1 VDLGAL
7 LERARSAPPDRRIE
21 WRDRI
26 AVYGVRG
33 IESVRPWLADPELA
47 AFAIRVIERV
57 GVSGE
62 AHLASQ
68 VLRSARAIVP
78 PGITGDVDWALKR
91 LRPGAGWLWL
101 ATLGY
106 PLTPTSRSAGDAVRS
121 SAAGMAST
129 GRAAPNRRPARTRI
143 IRYHS
148 IIRGEA
154 PSAALAAQNRSAAA
168 PSPIGIGPNE
178 SSEMPDGPEV
188 SGEQTGE

>member
-91 LRPGAGWLWL
+91 LRPGTRAPDATCVPDHAVSL
-101 ATLGY
+101 A
-106 PLTPTSRSAGDAVRS
+106 PQSI
-121 SAAGMAST
+121 
-129 GRAAPNRRPARTRI
+129 RRPRANLSSVARR
-143 IRYHS
+143 RA
-148 IIRGEA
+148 R
-154 PSAALAAQNRSAAA
+154 
-168 PSPIGIGPNE
+168 
-178 SSEMPDGPEV
+178 
-188 SGEQTGE
+188 